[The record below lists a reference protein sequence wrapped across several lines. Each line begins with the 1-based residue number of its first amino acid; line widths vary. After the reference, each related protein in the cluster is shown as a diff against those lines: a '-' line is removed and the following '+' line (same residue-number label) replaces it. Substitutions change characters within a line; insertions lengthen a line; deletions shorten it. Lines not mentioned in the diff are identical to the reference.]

1 MPRTLELD
9 GQVLS
14 VTKILCLA
22 RNYAEHAKEMGGGV
36 PKAPVFFL
44 KPPSCLLP
52 GGGEIRMP
60 TDIGRVDVET
70 ELVAVLGRG
79 GHDLS
84 ASEAME
90 LVAGYAVFFDITGRD
105 LQGQVRKDGGPWTVA
120 KGYDTFGPISAP
132 MPARAVRD
140 PHDLRIRLKVNGV
153 VRQDSNTRHMVFRIP
168 ETLAA
173 ISRVMSLEPG
183 DLLATGTPEGV
194 WPIVP
199 GDVLEAEI
207 PGVGALRCTV
217 AARKP

>member
-1 MPRTLELD
+1 MPASLQIDGKTLTA
-9 GQVLS
+9 S
-14 VTKILCLA
+14 KIVCMA
-22 RNYAEHAKEMGGGV
+22 RNYARHAVELGHALPKE
-36 PKAPVFFL
+36 PAYFL

-60 TDIGRVDVET
+60 MGVGQVDVET
-70 ELVAVLGRG
+70 ELAVILGGG

-84 ASEAME
+84 PAEATA

-105 LQGQVRKDGGPWTVA
+105 LQKTAAKEGNSWTVA
-120 KGYDTFGPISAP
+120 KGYDTFGPISPAV
-132 MPARAVRD
+132 PAREVAD
-140 PHDLRIRLKVNGV
+140 ASNLDLRLRVNGT
-153 VRQDSNTRHMVFRIP
+153 VRQDSNTKFMIFRIP

-183 DLLATGTPEGV
+183 DILATGTPEGV
-194 WPIVP
+194 PPIHP

-207 PGVGALRCTV
+207 PSVGRLRCTV

>member
-1 MPRTLELD
+1 MSHTLEVD
-9 GQVLS
+9 GKTLTVS
-14 VTKILCLA
+14 KILCMA
-22 RNYAEHAKEMGGGV
+22 RNYAEHAKELGHAL
-36 PKAPVFFL
+36 PKEPVYFL

-60 TDIGRVDVET
+60 TSVGRVDVET
-70 ELVAVLGRG
+70 ELAVVLGGG

-84 ASEAME
+84 PSEAMK

-105 LQGQVRKDGGPWTVA
+105 LQRSAAKEGNPWTVA
-120 KGYDTFGPISAP
+120 KGYDTFGPISP
-132 MPARAVRD
+132 VVPAARVPD
-140 PHDLRIRLKVNGV
+140 PQALDIRLWVNGT

-173 ISRVMSLEPG
+173 ISRAMSLEPG

-194 WPIVP
+194 WPLQP

-207 PGVGALRCTV
+207 SGVGRLRCTV